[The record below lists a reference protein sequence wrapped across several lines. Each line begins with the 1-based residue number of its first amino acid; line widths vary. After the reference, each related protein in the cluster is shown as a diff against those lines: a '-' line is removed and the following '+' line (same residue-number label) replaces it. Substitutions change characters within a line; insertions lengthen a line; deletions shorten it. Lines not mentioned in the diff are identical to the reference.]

1 MGTSHCTRNVFS
13 LTFKSKHFAKSL
25 PEFFRGI
32 CASFK
37 EMVCVSDEPESFGMC
52 KLQQLLFFFFFVIS
66 IRVNK
71 YKPYTEHLVGAYTV
85 YAPGRKYFTHPPLWF
100 FFLMEYANRACFSWD
115 CLSLIWLFSIL
126 EFLAAGRDWTEM
138 CGYREFHPALS
149 PSLLKAANSLQKPWR
164 VATGLK

>member
-52 KLQQLLFFFFFVIS
+52 KLQQPPFFFFLLLS

-85 YAPGRKYFTHPPLWF
+85 YAPGRKYFTHPPL
-100 FFLMEYANRACFSWD
+100 
-115 CLSLIWLFSIL
+115 
-126 EFLAAGRDWTEM
+126 
-138 CGYREFHPALS
+138 
-149 PSLLKAANSLQKPWR
+149 
-164 VATGLK
+164 